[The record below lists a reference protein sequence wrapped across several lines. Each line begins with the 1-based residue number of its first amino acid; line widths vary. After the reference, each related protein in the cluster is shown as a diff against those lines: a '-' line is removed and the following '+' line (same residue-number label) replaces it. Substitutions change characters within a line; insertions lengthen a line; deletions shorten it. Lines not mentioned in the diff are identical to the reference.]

1 MEVFYFL
8 SEKIPSRELTA
19 YKIPDKIE
27 CVFVEINIR
36 KKKWLLCCSYNPH
49 KNNISNH
56 MHHLNKGLDVYLKNY
71 DNLLILGDL
80 NSELEE
86 TCLNDF
92 CNVNNLKS
100 LNKKPTCFKNP
111 ENPSCID
118 LFLTNRQKSFQ
129 NTSTI
134 ETGISDFHK
143 LVVTVLKMYCKKQ
156 KPKIFQYRNYKMFN
170 EESFK
175 NELNRELTLIDLNN
189 AELADFQDIYLSVLN
204 KHAPVKHKY
213 IRANNSNF
221 MTKNLRKEIMLRSK
235 LRNVYLKT
243 RTNKSKQL
251 YNKQRNLCVTLFR
264 KAKKDYFSTLDNRIV
279 SDNRKFWKAVNPLFS
294 EKNLSERINYANR
307 QRN

>member
-1 MEVFYFL
+1 
-8 SEKIPSRELTA
+8 
-19 YKIPDKIE
+19 
-27 CVFVEINIR
+27 
-36 KKKWLLCCSYNPH
+36 
-49 KNNISNH
+49 

-143 LVVTVLKMYCKKQ
+143 LVVTVLKMYYKK
-156 KPKIFQYRNYKMFN
+156 
-170 EESFK
+170 
-175 NELNRELTLIDLNN
+175 
-189 AELADFQDIYLSVLN
+189 
-204 KHAPVKHKY
+204 
-213 IRANNSNF
+213 
-221 MTKNLRKEIMLRSK
+221 
-235 LRNVYLKT
+235 
-243 RTNKSKQL
+243 
-251 YNKQRNLCVTLFR
+251 
-264 KAKKDYFSTLDNRIV
+264 
-279 SDNRKFWKAVNPLFS
+279 
-294 EKNLSERINYANR
+294 
-307 QRN
+307 